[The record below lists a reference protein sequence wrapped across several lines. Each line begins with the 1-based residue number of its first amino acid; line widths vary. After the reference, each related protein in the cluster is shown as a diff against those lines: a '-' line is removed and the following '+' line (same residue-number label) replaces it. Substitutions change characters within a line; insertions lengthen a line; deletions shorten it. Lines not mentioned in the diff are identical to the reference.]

1 MVQTVKTKKVYTG
14 WKVVLLE
21 KPLASS
27 RIFFNIKM
35 LTDPTSGYRS
45 LISFDDPTFVSHYVL
60 DGPMQQLE
68 VKGEGIFQGDIWV
81 FNNTTGD
88 LPYALTEILI

>member
-1 MVQTVKTKKVYTG
+1 MAQTVKSQWVSSG
-14 WKVVLLE
+14 WIIRLLNKPQVLN
-21 KPLASS
+21 

-45 LISFDDPTFVSHYVL
+45 LISFDDPTFASHYVL

-68 VKGEGIFQGDIWV
+68 ARGEGIFQGDIWAHNTSPVDLV
-81 FNNTTGD
+81 FTM
-88 LPYALTEILI
+88 TEILV

>member
-45 LISFDDPTFVSHYVL
+45 LISFDDPTFASHYVL
-60 DGPMQQLE
+60 NGPMQEL
-68 VKGEGIFQGDIWV
+68 KARGKGIFQGAIWV
-81 FNNTTGD
+81 NNMSPVD
-88 LPYALTEILI
+88 LIFTMTEILI

>member
-1 MVQTVKTKKVYTG
+1 MVQTLKTTKVYNG

-21 KPLASS
+21 KPLAST

-35 LTDPTSGYRS
+35 LT
-45 LISFDDPTFVSHYVL
+45 DPTFVSHYVL

-68 VKGEGIFQGDIWV
+68 AKGEGIFQGAIWV
-81 FNNTTGD
+81 NNTSPVD
-88 LPYALTEILI
+88 LVFTMTEILV

>member
-1 MVQTVKTKKVYTG
+1 MAQTLKTKKVYTG

-45 LISFDDPTFVSHYVL
+45 LISFDDPTFTSHYVL
-60 DGPMQQLE
+60 DGPMQQL
-68 VKGEGIFQGDIWV
+68 KARGEGIFQGDIWV
-81 FNNTTGD
+81 QNVSSPD
-88 LPYALTEILI
+88 LIFVTMETLV